1 VWNVKIQE
9 KAQLVT
15 TQPQIREQLSAM
27 DRQHSFHALDL
38 DNKTPFDDE
47 IDAVRGV
54 ELNTLVHDGQ
64 PDFLFEMEARL
75 GELIGQTGATG
86 AFEDSGTEG
95 SVDAHGGV
103 EHDAAGGVGFHEN
116 PMCA

>member
-1 VWNVKIQE
+1 
-9 KAQLVT
+9 
-15 TQPQIREQLSAM
+15 
-27 DRQHSFHALDL
+27 
-38 DNKTPFDDE
+38 
-47 IDAVRGV
+47 
-54 ELNTLVHDGQ
+54 
-64 PDFLFEMEARL
+64 MEARL